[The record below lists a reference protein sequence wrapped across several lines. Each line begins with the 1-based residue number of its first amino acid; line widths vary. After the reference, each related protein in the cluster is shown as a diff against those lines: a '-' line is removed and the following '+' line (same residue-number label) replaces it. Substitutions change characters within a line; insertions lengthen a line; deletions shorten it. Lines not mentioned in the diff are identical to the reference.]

1 MARKCSFRN
10 ALSNP
15 SVIREVADELLR
27 RMRSPDLTVQLR
39 AAKSLIVL
47 TILHVRLNFTPKR

>member
-1 MARKCSFRN
+1 MARKFSFRN

-15 SVIREVADELLR
+15 AVIREAANELLQ
-27 RMRSPDLTVQLR
+27 RMRSPDQAVQLR
-39 AAKSLIVL
+39 AAKSLLVL

>member
-39 AAKSLIVL
+39 AAKSLIVDSKGIKTML
-47 TILHVRLNFTPKR
+47 MRCG